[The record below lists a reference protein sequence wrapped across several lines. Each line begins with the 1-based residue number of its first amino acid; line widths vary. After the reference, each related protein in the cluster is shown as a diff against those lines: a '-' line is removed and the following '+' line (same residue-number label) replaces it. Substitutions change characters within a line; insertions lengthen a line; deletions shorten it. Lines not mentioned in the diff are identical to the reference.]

1 MYVLLTAL
9 FWATF
14 FLPGFACLRGVLP
27 GFRRVSRLLAPL
39 PSGGLLHQIAYGY
52 AFSFGLLSPVSLLC
66 YAFSAPLW
74 VFSAALCAL
83 SLLAVVGLVRAR
95 SRLQRRRSSV
105 LLRAEPLALYALL
118 AGLLWLQSRLGG
130 WLDGDATF
138 HLGRIRVLM
147 EHGFSNRD
155 IYLREYHFQHAYHSN
170 LLFAVYASAAQLTGQ
185 SYLASWF
192 YSEAWAKLLVA
203 SGHFVLGH
211 TLTRRRSVGYAL
223 AAVML
228 TLNAGETYALYPN
241 TLCVGYLL
249 PLLLALGFSSLSLRE
264 SWLGRRVL
272 LMALLSFVV
281 AQLHALYVIYAGLTL
296 GPALALAVLRRQS
309 LRLHV
314 LRVGVLCSFAAAA
327 PFIGVSM
334 FGFRDAEQVQSAP
347 EDIEPPKVQAAPP
360 AGVAAPP
367 KPVAQ
372 EQPALVAGGGHL
384 EKVLESLGNETYV
397 FSASRM
403 GGKSFVLAGF
413 LALFASAALFRRRSR
428 SVLAAAST
436 GAAFSLPLAAAGLS
450 AAWLGALLFTQ
461 LGATW
466 AVRALQAP
474 FIAARLSTVLTSL
487 LVLGGCACVMFLAGL
502 VRRGRWLVEPML
514 YVVLC
519 AGATQLLGHAP
530 KSFREHVEA
539 AWKPE
544 PERHVLLDR
553 WLARR
558 ALLTRTIP
566 AGSVVL
572 TTPRQARYVVML
584 CDCYVL
590 AADRGHT
597 GISGIDK
604 RRRDLTFMNSTE
616 APWEQRAQL
625 IEYYG
630 VRLVT
635 FERRWQR
642 RYRWAYQHGTLLG
655 SEAGQDVIEL
665 KPLLAQPRPAERR
678 E

>member
-1 MYVLLTAL
+1 VYVLLTAL

-27 GFRRVSRLLAPL
+27 GFRRVSRLVSPL
-39 PSGGLLHQIAYGY
+39 PSGGVLQQIAYGY

-66 YAFSAPLW
+66 YALSAPLW
-74 VFSAALCAL
+74 VFSAALSAIC
-83 SLLAVVGLVRAR
+83 LLAAVGLVRAR
-95 SRLQRRRSSV
+95 RRLQRRRLTV
-105 LLRAEPLALYALL
+105 LLRAEPLVVYVLL
-118 AGLLWLQSRLGG
+118 GGLLWLQARLGG

-138 HLGRIRVLM
+138 HLGRIRVLI
-147 EHGFSNRD
+147 EHGFTNRD
-155 IYLREYHFQHAYHSN
+155 IYLREHHFQHAYHSN

-185 SYLASWF
+185 SYLQSWF
-192 YSEAWAKLLVA
+192 YTEVWAKLLVA

-249 PLLLALGFSSLSLRE
+249 PLLLALGFSSLTLRE
-264 SWLGRRVL
+264 LWLGQRML

-281 AQLHALYVIYAGLTL
+281 AQLHALYVIFAALTL
-296 GPALALAVLRRQS
+296 GPALALAVLRRQP
-309 LRLHV
+309 LRLHM

-327 PFIGVSM
+327 PFIAVSM
-334 FGFRDAEQVQSAP
+334 FGFRDAEQVQTAP

-360 AGVAAPP
+360 AGVAAPA
-367 KPVAQ
+367 KPAAP
-372 EQPALVAGGGHL
+372 EQPALAAGGGHL
-384 EKVLESLGNETYV
+384 EKVLDSPATLAYKFDPE
-397 FSASRM
+397 RM
-403 GGKSFVLAGF
+403 GGERFVLVGF
-413 LALFASAALFRRRSR
+413 LALFACAGLYRRR
-428 SVLAAAST
+428 T
-436 GAAFSLPLAAAGLS
+436 LAAAGLG
-450 AAWLGALLFTQ
+450 AAWLGAILFTQ

-466 AVRALQAP
+466 AVRVLQAT
-474 FIAARLSTVLTSL
+474 FVVARLSTALTSL
-487 LVLGGCACVMFLAGL
+487 LVLGGCAAVMFLAGRL
-502 VRRGRWLVEPML
+502 RRGRALVESLL
-514 YVVLC
+514 YIVLC
-519 AGATQLLGHAP
+519 ACATQLLGHAP

-544 PERHVLLDR
+544 PERHALLDR

-597 GISGIDK
+597 GIFGIDK
-604 RRRDLTFMNSTE
+604 RRRDLTFLNSSD
-616 APWEQRAQL
+616 APWDQRAQ
-625 IEYYG
+625 IIKYYG
-630 VRLVT
+630 VSLVT

-642 RYRWAYQHGTLLG
+642 RYRWAYQHGTVLG
-655 SEAGQDVIEL
+655 SEAGQDVIQL
-665 KPLLAQPRPAERR
+665 APLH
-678 E
+678 

>member
-1 MYVLLTAL
+1 MLLTAL

-27 GFRRVSRLLAPL
+27 GFRSVSRLLAPL

-83 SLLAVVGLVRAR
+83 SLLAIVGFVRAR
-95 SRLQRRRSSV
+95 SRLQRRRLSV
-105 LLRAEPLALYALL
+105 LLRAEPLAAYALIV
-118 AGLLWLQSRLGG
+118 GLLWLQSRLGG

-138 HLGRIRVLM
+138 HLGRIRVLL

-185 SYLASWF
+185 SYLESWF

-211 TLTRRRSVGYAL
+211 TLTQRRSVGYAL

-264 SWLGRRVL
+264 LWLGQRIL

-296 GPALALAVLRRQS
+296 GPALALALLRRQPLRS
-309 LRLHV
+309 HLLRL
-314 LRVGVLCSFAAAA
+314 GVLCSFAAAA

-367 KPVAQ
+367 KPVEQ
-372 EQPALVAGGGHL
+372 EKPALAAGGGHL
-384 EKVLESLGNETYV
+384 EKVLESLGNDRYI
-397 FSASRM
+397 FSTSRI
-403 GGKSFVLAGF
+403 GGKPFVLAGF
-413 LALFASAALFRRRSR
+413 IALFASAGLYRRRSR
-428 SVLAAAST
+428 
-436 GAAFSLPLAAAGLS
+436 SLPLAAAGLG

-466 AVRALQAP
+466 AARVLQAP
-474 FIAARLSTVLTSL
+474 FIVARLSTVLTSL
-487 LVLGGCACVMFLAGL
+487 LVLGGCACVLYLAGL
-502 VRRGRWLVEPML
+502 VRRGRWLVESVL

-519 AGATQLLGHAP
+519 AFATQLLGHAP

-539 AWKPE
+539 AWQPE
-544 PERHVLLDR
+544 PERHALLDR
-553 WLARR
+553 WLERR

-597 GISGIDK
+597 GIFGIDK

-630 VRLVT
+630 VKLVT

-665 KPLLAQPRPAERR
+665 KPLQR
-678 E
+678 